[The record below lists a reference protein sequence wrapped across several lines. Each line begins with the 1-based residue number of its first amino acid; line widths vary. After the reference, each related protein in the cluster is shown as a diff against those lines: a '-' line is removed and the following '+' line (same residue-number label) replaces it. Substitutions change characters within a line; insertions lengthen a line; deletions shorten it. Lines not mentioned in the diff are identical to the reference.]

1 MNPHSVG
8 NLDDTSTWPTSI
20 KEKEASAEQ
29 QNETPKEPKGEG
41 VKDDEDWEH
50 LGEAKRD
57 SSATSHELI
66 HQTFLLN
73 NESLV
78 RDILLQA
85 GLKVKHFVRFELGE
99 ELSG

>member
-8 NLDDTSTWPTSI
+8 NLEDTSTWPTSS
-20 KEKEASAEQ
+20 KEKASAEQ
-29 QNETPKEPKGEG
+29 QNETHKEPKGEG
-41 VKDDEDWEH
+41 EKDDEDWEH